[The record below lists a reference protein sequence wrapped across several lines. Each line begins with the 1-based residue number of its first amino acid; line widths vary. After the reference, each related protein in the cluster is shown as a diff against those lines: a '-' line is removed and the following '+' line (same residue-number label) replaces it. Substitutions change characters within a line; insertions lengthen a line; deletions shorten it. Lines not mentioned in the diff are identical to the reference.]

1 MGKYEEARRR
11 SRDVM
16 VVEYKKERCKID
28 VNKLK
33 KLFIAAGLTLVIA
46 SSALTAFI
54 THSVDSIKD
63 KITINEYLSQYSTI
77 LSDNTH
83 RTQDNEHFYY
93 DHYEIGKEISD
104 DAETFDEEL
113 YAVYT
118 NMSYRDSNIDQIVR
132 ATGEYSSLD
141 EYLVANKFVD
151 ENGNP
156 SEEKYKAVM
165 DTQILAKAAL
175 KALDCSEEVKDAIKR

>member
-54 THSVDSIKD
+54 THSVEH
-63 KITINEYLSQYSTI
+63 KIMNIFIMITMKLVKKYLMMQKHLMKNYMQYI
-77 LSDNTH
+77 
-83 RTQDNEHFYY
+83 
-93 DHYEIGKEISD
+93 
-104 DAETFDEEL
+104 
-113 YAVYT
+113 
-118 NMSYRDSNIDQIVR
+118 QI
-132 ATGEYSSLD
+132 
-141 EYLVANKFVD
+141 
-151 ENGNP
+151 
-156 SEEKYKAVM
+156 
-165 DTQILAKAAL
+165 
-175 KALDCSEEVKDAIKR
+175 

>member
-63 KITINEYLSQYSTI
+63 KITINEYLSQYSTMKLVKKYLMMQKHLMKNYMQYI
-77 LSDNTH
+77 
-83 RTQDNEHFYY
+83 
-93 DHYEIGKEISD
+93 
-104 DAETFDEEL
+104 
-113 YAVYT
+113 
-118 NMSYRDSNIDQIVR
+118 QI
-132 ATGEYSSLD
+132 
-141 EYLVANKFVD
+141 
-151 ENGNP
+151 
-156 SEEKYKAVM
+156 
-165 DTQILAKAAL
+165 
-175 KALDCSEEVKDAIKR
+175 